1 MQNVKETLI
10 NYIKENEDKFY
21 RIAFS
26 YSENEEAALDI
37 VQESI
42 VKSLNHINKLKN
54 EEYVKT
60 WFYRILINEC
70 LQYIKKNKR
79 IITYES
85 QEIENKIEWNDDIS
99 INGIDMYKYIQ
110 RLNKKLRT
118 VIILRYFE
126 DMKIEEI
133 AKIFTVKEVK
143 EEDSTKLIN
152 AKIPALENTG
162 NTDLEKRIN
171 YEIMLKINE
180 ILEEAEE
187 RAAEYKNVFLQYRY

>member
-26 YSENEEAALDI
+26 YSKNEDAALDI
-37 VQESI
+37 VQEAI
-42 VKSLNHINKLKN
+42 AKSLNHINKLKN

-110 RLNKKLRT
+110 NLNKKLRT

-133 AKIFTVKEVK
+133 AKITKTNISTVKSRLYK
-143 EEDSTKLIN
+143 
-152 AKIPALENTG
+152 ALE
-162 NTDLEKRIN
+162 I
-171 YEIMLKINE
+171 LKKSIKD
-180 ILEEAEE
+180 I
-187 RAAEYKNVFLQYRY
+187 